1 MSDDDSIADHPSSE
15 AIADFINGR
24 LSPEV
29 RSTVES
35 HLAECRT
42 CRQQVVSARR
52 LLDTYQGR
60 RPMRLALPVAA
71 IALVLIVFVPRMMS
85 RTPPSDAMR
94 GRSGPNTEGLP
105 RLTIVAPPDGDSIVA
120 GQVMFV
126 WRNQPGQP
134 LFRLTLTDGVRE
146 LWSVSTPDTSAKLP
160 DSVRLAPARSY
171 SWYVDAIG
179 ADGRSLT
186 SGTQRFQVKQ

>member
-1 MSDDDSIADHPSSE
+1 MSDDNSTIHHPSSE

-24 LSPEV
+24 LSPQT

-35 HLAECRT
+35 HFAECRT

-52 LLDTYQGR
+52 MLDTYRKR
-60 RPMRLALPVAA
+60 RPLRFAMPAA
-71 IALVLIVFVPRMMS
+71 AVALVLIIFVPRMIS
-85 RTPPSDAMR
+85 RTRASDAFR
-94 GRSGPNTEGLP
+94 GRGESSIEGFP
-105 RLTIVAPPDGDSIVA
+105 RFTIVAPRDGDSIVA
-120 GQVMFV
+120 RQLMFV
-126 WRNQPGQP
+126 WRNQPRRP
-134 LFRLTLTDGVRE
+134 LFRLTLTDGARE
-146 LWSVSTPDTSAKLP
+146 VWSVSTPDTSVQLP

-186 SGTQRFQVKQ
+186 TATQRFQVKP

>member
-1 MSDDDSIADHPSSE
+1 MSDDDPITDHPSTE

-35 HLAECRT
+35 HFAECRI

-60 RPMRLALPVAA
+60 RPLRLMIPLAA
-71 IALVLIVFVPRMMS
+71 VALVLVVFAPRMMS
-85 RTPPSDAMR
+85 RTPASDAMR
-94 GRSGPNTEGLP
+94 GRRGSNTEGLS
-105 RLTIVAPPDGDSIVA
+105 RLTIVAPRDGDSIVA
-120 GQVMFV
+120 SRVMFV

-146 LWSVSTPDTSAKLP
+146 LWSVSTSDTSAQLP

-171 SWYVDAIG
+171 SWYIDALG